1 MNVSR
6 TLYSGFQTQEK
17 LLDSGRFVEAI
28 LLFDTVLLPG
38 SSILPSLVK
47 SLGVH
52 GVLRL
57 LEEGRLAL
65 AGGFPTAQGTY
76 DYKSPGFFQNRP
88 VDRPLRYGF
97 ETIYVDPNNP
107 NNPSVE
113 KRIANDLE
121 DVDCD
126 NEHRNELQGQLT
138 STIRIID
145 PNSLRTSDDLRSDI
159 ARNDNLLLRLFVTC
173 MEKEIGSSVDINQI
187 HISVHEVSDEVFEI
201 TTNLDR
207 LLGLQADALHEFL
220 KKPFF
225 TITGTNLQL
234 RRMRA
239 VGAASGLLP
248 PQARLI
254 ANRIDFT
261 SNIHLQSDM
270 RREFTR
276 IREISRVP
284 VLDEGAKIDI
294 ELLLKLRN
302 SDEARAFRDWLHES
316 PKLSDQ
322 EVEDLLG
329 GWKERLGEALKTKNV
344 KVLRWLAS
352 TGVGVAEPITGIG
365 LNVLD
370 QFLGR
375 FLPGMGPIGF
385 IVGDY
390 RRFLKSQEEK

>member
-1 MNVSR
+1 MENE
-6 TLYSGFQTQEK
+6 F
-17 LLDSGRFVEAI
+17 
-28 LLFDTVLLPG
+28 
-38 SSILPSLVK
+38 
-47 SLGVH
+47 
-52 GVLRL
+52 
-57 LEEGRLAL
+57 
-65 AGGFPTAQGTY
+65 GG
-76 DYKSPGFFQNRP
+76 
-88 VDRPLRYGF
+88 L
-97 ETIYVDPNNP
+97 
-107 NNPSVE
+107 
-113 KRIANDLE
+113 
-121 DVDCD
+121 
-126 NEHRNELQGQLT
+126 
-138 STIRIID
+138 
-145 PNSLRTSDDLRSDI
+145 
-159 ARNDNLLLRLFVTC
+159 
-173 MEKEIGSSVDINQI
+173 VDINQI
-187 HISVHEVSDEVFEI
+187 HISIEEVSDEIFEI

-207 LLGLQADALHEFL
+207 LLGLQADTLHEFL

-239 VGAASGLLP
+239 VGAASGLLL

-261 SNIHLQSDM
+261 SNIHLQSDL

-284 VLDEGAKIDI
+284 ALNEGTKIDI

-322 EVEDLLG
+322 EVEGLLD

-344 KVLRWLAS
+344 KVLRWLSS
-352 TGVGVAEPITGIG
+352 TGMGVAEPVTGIG
-365 LNVLD
+365 LSVLD

-390 RRFLKSQEEK
+390 RRFLEGQK

>member
-1 MNVSR
+1 M
-6 TLYSGFQTQEK
+6 
-17 LLDSGRFVEAI
+17 
-28 LLFDTVLLPG
+28 
-38 SSILPSLVK
+38 
-47 SLGVH
+47 GVQ
-52 GVLRL
+52 GVLCL

-65 AGGFPTAQGTY
+65 AGGYPTAQGTY
-76 DYKSPGFFQNRP
+76 DYKHPGFFQNRP
-88 VDRPLRYGF
+88 LDRPLRYGF
-97 ETIYVDPNNP
+97 ETIYVDPNDP

-113 KRIANDLE
+113 KRIASDLE
-121 DVDCD
+121 DVDCG
-126 NEHRNELQGQLT
+126 NEQRNELQDQLT

-145 PNSLRTSDDLRSDI
+145 PNSLRTSDDLRLDI
-159 ARNDNLLLRLFVTC
+159 VRNDNLLRRLFVTC
-173 MEKEIGSSVDINQI
+173 MEKEIDTSIDISQI
-187 HISVHEVSDEVFEI
+187 DISVEEVSDEVFEI

-207 LLGLQADALHEFL
+207 LLRLQADALHEFL

-248 PQARLI
+248 AQARLI

-261 SNIHLQSDM
+261 SNIHLHSDL

-276 IREISRVP
+276 IREISGVP
-284 VLDEGAKIDI
+284 VLDEGTKIDA

-302 SDEARAFRDWLHES
+302 SDEARSFRDWLHES
-316 PKLSDQ
+316 PKLSNQ

-352 TGVGVAEPITGIG
+352 TGVGVAEPVTGIG
-365 LNVLD
+365 LSALD

-390 RRFLKSQEEK
+390 RRFLESQTEK

>member
-6 TLYSGFQTQEK
+6 TLYGGFETQDK
-17 LLDSGRFVEAI
+17 LLDSGGFVEAI
-28 LLFDTVLLPG
+28 LLFDTILLPG
-38 SSILPSLVK
+38 SSILPSLIK
-47 SLGVH
+47 ILGVH
-52 GVLRL
+52 GVVRL

-76 DYKSPGFFQNRP
+76 DYISPGFFRNRP
-88 VDRPLRYGF
+88 LDRPLRYGF
-97 ETIYVDPNNP
+97 ETIYADPNNP
-107 NNPSVE
+107 KNPSVE

-121 DVDCD
+121 GVDCD
-126 NEHRNELQGQLT
+126 SKLRNELRDQLT

-145 PNSLRTSDDLRSDI
+145 PNSLKTSDDLRSDI
-159 ARNDNLLLRLFVTC
+159 ARNDDLLLRLFVTC
-173 MEKEIGSSVDINQI
+173 MENEISESLDTNKIN
-187 HISVHEVSDEVFEI
+187 ISVEEVSDEVFEI
-201 TTNLDR
+201 TTNLDI
-207 LLGLQADALHEFL
+207 LTGLEIDALHEIL

-276 IREISRVP
+276 IREISKVP
-284 VLDEGAKIDI
+284 VLDEDAKIDI
-294 ELLLKLRN
+294 EQLLKLRN
-302 SDEARAFRDWLHES
+302 SDEARVFRDWLHES
-316 PKLSDQ
+316 PKFSDQ
-322 EVEDLLG
+322 EVEDLLA
-329 GWKERLGEALKTKNV
+329 GWRLRLGEALKTKNV
-344 KVLRWLAS
+344 KVIHWLAS
-352 TGVGVAEPITGIG
+352 TGLGVVEPITGIG
-365 LNVLD
+365 LSALD

-385 IVGDY
+385 IIGDY
-390 RRFLKSQEEK
+390 KRFLRSQKKR